1 MIRPIVL
8 ELYNESIENIRA
20 YLSDTEAPDEV
31 FEALGVVMGMVELQD
46 KYIRK
51 DES

>member
-1 MIRPIVL
+1 MIKPIVL
-8 ELYNESIENIRA
+8 ELYNESITKIRSH
-20 YLSDTEAPDEV
+20 LDDTYAPDEV